1 MSSVPGLSP
10 ERVAQ
15 VTALG
20 ETMLKEAGADA
31 CQAGYGTTDAFW
43 VGHYALGFGDIEED
57 GTLN

>member
-10 ERVAQ
+10 ERVAH

-20 ETMLKEAGADA
+20 QKMLKEAGAVLCED
-31 CQAGYGTTDAFW
+31 GYGTTDPFW

>member
-1 MSSVPGLSP
+1 VSGLPGLSP
-10 ERVAQ
+10 ERVAH

-20 ETMLKEAGADA
+20 HKVIKEVGKSA
-31 CQAGYGTTDAFW
+31 CLRGYGTHDPFW